1 MKLKLKD
8 KVLIVSGRDKGKTGE
23 VMAVLP
29 REQKVVVAGVN
40 ISKRHKKPT
49 TQDPKGGIIEL
60 LKPIDA
66 SKVMV
71 LDPKTNKPARVGW
84 TLAKDG
90 KTKDRVFKIA
100 TFANKKPAKSAK
112 VSDKSTEKT
121 ADVPAVKAVK
131 KEAKS

>member
-66 SKVMV
+66 AKVMV
-71 LDPKTNKPARVGW
+71 IDPKTNKPARVGW

-90 KTKDRVFKIA
+90 KTKQRVFKIA
-100 TFANKKPAKSAK
+100 AFSNKKATKSTKTTAGQ
-112 VSDKSTEKT
+112 SDK
-121 ADVPAVKAVK
+121 PVKSPK